1 MEHRVE
7 PSMQRMSGYLAGFGG
22 AVALLAVI
30 VSLEVEVAAARG
42 GFEPAPINRML
53 KGDRLVAPAGI
64 SSAQSLAP
72 QANEPKLPDAKLPD
86 ECHATFSASK
96 NVFSAEIAGRCVS

>member
-1 MEHRVE
+1 
-7 PSMQRMSGYLAGFGG
+7 MQRMSGYLAGFGG

-42 GFEPAPINRML
+42 GVESAPINRML
-53 KGDRLVAPAGI
+53 KGDRLPAPAGI
-64 SSAQSLAP
+64 SNARPLAP
-72 QANEPKLPDAKLPD
+72 QANEPKLPD
-86 ECHATFSASK
+86 ECHAAFSAPK